1 MRKRIAL
8 LVTALLTVSM
18 VFVMSASIFATD
30 ETEFGTAAR
39 PWVLG
44 NLTLEPEKC
53 SVKETLEEP
62 TQEYST
68 FFEYTTQTDITMC
81 LEIIKNGEGDTH
93 KDDQSTYDIYINGSE
108 TPITEETAKSLELKK
123 PNDGESGK
131 YLIKI
136 TRKYNDPVIDP
147 FIGISVKALPTKIL
161 SSVSEFAV
169 AEAGTDY
176 LTRFYSFTP
185 SQNGGYEFT
194 IDGLNE
200 ESLASQFVQIIIEN
214 KTGKRLNESVTL
226 DDGQKS
232 CKLRVYLYGNT
243 EYIISVRDE
252 RVNVPGPLA
261 NMKYNFKMKAVSTSR
276 VSITGAQALRLSST
290 TEDVNA
296 CVIHPFVNKKAL
308 AYYEFTAPEEGYYE
322 FEIKAIQSEDAN
334 DISVEIK
341 DEDLSPIG
349 DEERLDLYSGEG
361 GTLII
366 RLGAGESCYLQLG
379 EMYRGCLT
387 DVCTRGVVVR
397 KHTHAIKAIVDG
409 DHVTM
414 SCPCLDE
421 EQWLADYW
429 LDEVS
434 FNNVTYTGSEAV
446 PTPKFSIV
454 GWYSKDD
461 KEPTIPE
468 TAYTVKTVSKNKS
481 EIGKATAEL
490 TFVGE
495 YEDLGTYKATFK
507 IVPAGT
513 TLKSVTGGTKA
524 VTVKWAK
531 QSKKTTGYQIQYSTS
546 SKFSSA
552 KTVTIAKNSTTS
564 KKISKL
570 TSNKT
575 YYVRVRTYKTVNGTK
590 YYSAW
595 SDAIKAKT
603 K

>member
-1 MRKRIAL
+1 MKRKLTL
-8 LVTALLTVSM
+8 LVTTLLAIVLTLTMSTV
-18 VFVMSASIFATD
+18 VFAD
-30 ETEFGTAAR
+30 GETETPTEDPTVIADNVVIDSLNLNAETHGVGLDGT
-39 PWVLG
+39 G
-44 NLTLEPEKC
+44 
-53 SVKETLEEP
+53 
-62 TQEYST
+62 
-68 FFEYTTQTDITMC
+68 
-81 LEIIKNGEGDTH
+81 
-93 KDDQSTYDIYINGSE
+93 
-108 TPITEETAKSLELKK
+108 TAKSYSAIFEYDAQTAGRIDLEVVAASNPTLVDKDEIK
-123 PNDGESGK
+123 INDSVVTAENAKAYTVSKGK
-131 YLIKI
+131 YTIKI
-136 TRKYNDPVIDP
+136 IRSYKEIQASPYIA
-147 FIGISVKALPTKIL
+147 IKVKALPVDITSL
-161 SSVSEFAV
+161 LTTEFTTT
-169 AEAGTDY
+169 EEGTDY
-176 LTRFYSFTP
+176 ITRFYSFTP
-185 SQNGGYEFT
+185 TQNGGYEFT

-200 ESLASQFVQIIIEN
+200 ESLANQFVQIVVEN

-232 CKLRVYLYGNT
+232 GKLRVYLYGNT

-308 AYYEFTAPEEGYYE
+308 AYYEFVAPEEGYYG
-322 FEIKAIQSEDAN
+322 FEIKDAQNVDSN

-361 GTLII
+361 GTIII
-366 RLGAGESCYLQLG
+366 RLGAGEACYLQLG

-397 KHTHAIKAIVDG
+397 KHVHAIKAIVDG

-434 FNNVTYTGSEAV
+434 FNNVTYTGAEAV

-495 YEDLGTYKATFK
+495 YEDLGTFKASFK

-546 SKFSSA
+546 SKFSGA
-552 KTVTIAKNSTTS
+552 KTVTLTKNSTTS
-564 KKISKL
+564 KKISNLKAKK
-570 TSNKT
+570 N
-575 YYVRVRTYKTVNGTK
+575 YYVRVRTYKTVGKTK

-595 SDAIKAKT
+595 SDSIKATT

>member
-1 MRKRIAL
+1 MKRKLTL
-8 LVTALLTVSM
+8 LVTTLLAIVLTLTMSTV
-18 VFVMSASIFATD
+18 VFAD
-30 ETEFGTAAR
+30 GETETPTEDPTVIADNVVIDSLNLNAETHGVGLDGT
-39 PWVLG
+39 G
-44 NLTLEPEKC
+44 
-53 SVKETLEEP
+53 
-62 TQEYST
+62 
-68 FFEYTTQTDITMC
+68 
-81 LEIIKNGEGDTH
+81 
-93 KDDQSTYDIYINGSE
+93 
-108 TPITEETAKSLELKK
+108 TAKSYSAIFEYDAQTAGRIDLEVVAASNPTLVDKDEIK
-123 PNDGESGK
+123 INDSVVTAENAKAYTVSKGK
-131 YLIKI
+131 YTIKI
-136 TRKYNDPVIDP
+136 IRSYKEIQASPYIA
-147 FIGISVKALPTKIL
+147 IKVKALPVDITSL
-161 SSVSEFAV
+161 LTTEFTTT
-169 AEAGTDY
+169 EEGTDY
-176 LTRFYSFTP
+176 ITRFYSFTP
-185 SQNGGYEFT
+185 AQNGGYEFT

-200 ESLASQFVQIIIEN
+200 ESLANQFVQIVVEN

-232 CKLRVYLYGNT
+232 GKLRVYLYGNT

-308 AYYEFTAPEEGYYE
+308 AYYEFVAPEEGYYG
-322 FEIKAIQSEDAN
+322 FEIKDAQNVDSN

-361 GTLII
+361 GTIII
-366 RLGAGESCYLQLG
+366 RLGAGEACYLQLG

-397 KHTHAIKAIVDG
+397 KHVHAIKAIVDG

-434 FNNVTYTGSEAV
+434 FNNVTYTGAEAV

-495 YEDLGTYKATFK
+495 YEDLGTFKASFK

-546 SKFSSA
+546 SKFSGA
-552 KTVTIAKNSTTS
+552 KTVTLTKNSTTS
-564 KKISKL
+564 KKISNLKAKK
-570 TSNKT
+570 N
-575 YYVRVRTYKTVNGTK
+575 YYVRVRTYKTVGKTK

-595 SDAIKAKT
+595 SDSIKATT